1 MDEGKRK
8 KEIELL
14 MEEFARLRV
23 EDINCQNAKF
33 ELEERI
39 AEKGSH
45 PTVLIPRIDYHEL
58 YEEEIKRM
66 FGRKNEEN

>member
-39 AEKGSH
+39 AENERYRRRQIIGMVCVFLLAVVS
-45 PTVLIPRIDYHEL
+45 LIIGIMRCWN
-58 YEEEIKRM
+58 
-66 FGRKNEEN
+66 G